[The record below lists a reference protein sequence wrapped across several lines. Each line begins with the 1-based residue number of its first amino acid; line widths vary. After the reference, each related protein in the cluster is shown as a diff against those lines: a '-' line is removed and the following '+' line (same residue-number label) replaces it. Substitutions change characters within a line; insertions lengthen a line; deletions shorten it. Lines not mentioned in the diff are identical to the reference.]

1 MSPGA
6 DTTPRWVDTDTDLAA
21 VLDELAEAPTVALDT
36 EFHRERTYFPKLA
49 LVQIAY
55 EPDELVL
62 IDPLEVDLAPLAGIL
77 ESDTTIV
84 IHAAS
89 QDLEVLRL
97 ATGTVPRNLFD
108 TQIAAGFVGYSNP
121 SLATLHAGLLDVQ
134 LSKSDRLTDWLVRPL
149 PGRVLDYAADDVR
162 YLLQIHDRL
171 VRDLSAED
179 RLEWARSEFDLERAR
194 GAEAKDPDEAW
205 RRVKGAGRLRGRAA
219 AVARSVA
226 AWRERQA
233 AALDLPVRHVLGD
246 LALVSIAQRPPRD
259 HAALR
264 EVRGIDGRSLSGG
277 RSDGLLAAVGAG
289 RAADAPPSDPRAAQP
304 PDPRRVCVGGGPGRP
319 APGGGPPRRPGGRGR
334 GRPRRR
340 GTPFR
345 TACRQTPRPAPGTRG
360 RAVVELVDPV
370 RARAAD
376 RHAAPGHPKG
386 HRALRGGRR
395 PGTAGRGVAA
405 GPGGPS
411 HAGPARRGRGA
422 GLRSDPRHRARTPKL
437 HLSVELHLSPP
448 VGASA
453 FG

>member
-21 VLDELAEAPTVALDT
+21 VLDELAEATTVALDT

-62 IDPLEVDLAPLAGIL
+62 IDPLGVDLAPLAGIL

-171 VRDLSAED
+171 VRDLLAED

-194 GAEAKDPDEAW
+194 GAEARDPDEAW

-233 AALDLPVRHVLGD
+233 AELDLPVRHVLGD

-277 RSDGLLAAVGAG
+277 RSEGLLAAVEAG
-289 RAADAPPSDPRAAQP
+289 IDAEAPRTEP
-304 PDPRRVCVGGGPGRP
+304 RTTKRPDPRLGPAVALLSSWLTQYAHELRIDTQLLATRKDIEHFVEGD
-319 APGGGPPRRPGGRGR
+319 GRGR
-334 GRPRRR
+334 LAEGWRRDLVGRPMQALLEGNATLAFDR
-340 GTPFR
+340 
-345 TACRQTPRPAPGTRG
+345 TRG
-360 RAVVELVDPV
+360 IVLE
-370 RARAAD
+370 
-376 RHAAPGHPKG
+376 
-386 HRALRGGRR
+386 
-395 PGTAGRGVAA
+395 
-405 GPGGPS
+405 S
-411 HAGPARRGRGA
+411 
-422 GLRSDPRHRARTPKL
+422 RSST
-437 HLSVELHLSPP
+437 
-448 VGASA
+448 
-453 FG
+453 